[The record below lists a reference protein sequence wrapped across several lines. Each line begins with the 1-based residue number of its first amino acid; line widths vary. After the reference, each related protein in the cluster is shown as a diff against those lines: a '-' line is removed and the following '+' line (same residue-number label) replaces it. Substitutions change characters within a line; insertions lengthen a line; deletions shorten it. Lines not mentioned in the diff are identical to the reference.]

1 MTKKILI
8 RIDDVCPTMNWEQ
21 FEKAIKLMDALNIKP
36 LIGVIPDC
44 KDSDLMICDARNDFW
59 NYIKDLQQRG
69 YTIAMHGLYHTFNSH
84 YRGNIVSR
92 HDSEF
97 AGLSLD
103 TQVHM
108 IQTGKEI
115 LNKHGI
121 NTQIFFAPGHS
132 YDDNTIKALSI
143 CGFKYLSDGKSY
155 KAYKKEGIKLLPC
168 RTGGVPRL
176 YYGKYH
182 TAVFHTHEWAWNNK
196 AYCYKQFKDLLY
208 TQASNIVDFDTFCQ
222 QPEGCLFAQE
232 ANERL
237 YIFIERHVRPVL
249 ATIKHLI

>member
-21 FEKAIKLMDALNIKP
+21 FEKAIKLMDALNIRP

-44 KDSDLMICDARNDFW
+44 KDSDLMICDVRNDFW
-59 NYIKDLQQRG
+59 DYIKDLQQRG

-103 TQVHM
+103 TQIHM
-108 IQTGKEI
+108 IQKGKEI

-121 NTQIFFAPGHS
+121 NTQIFLRQ
-132 YDDNTIKALSI
+132 DI
-143 CGFKYLSDGKSY
+143 
-155 KAYKKEGIKLLPC
+155 
-168 RTGGVPRL
+168 RTMIIPLRL
-176 YYGKYH
+176 YLYAVSNTCQ
-182 TAVFHTHEWAWNNK
+182 TARA
-196 AYCYKQFKDLLY
+196 
-208 TQASNIVDFDTFCQ
+208 
-222 QPEGCLFAQE
+222 
-232 ANERL
+232 
-237 YIFIERHVRPVL
+237 
-249 ATIKHLI
+249 IKHIKRRH